1 MSLLQRVLH
10 AYWLSQADHL
20 RGRIE
25 ELRAVEAHAIAD
37 RKTVEQRLQRTENRL
52 IQYGSAV

>member
-1 MSLLQRVLH
+1 MSLWQRILY
-10 AYWLSQADHL
+10 AYWESQATHL

-37 RKTVEQRLQRTENRL
+37 RKAVEQRLQRAQNRL
-52 IQYGSAV
+52 IQYGSAA